1 MKIDAT
7 ASLRLWAVTVDL
19 GGERYRIPPRPAAA
33 WLAAIGATNLS
44 RIIPGMLEDVDAGE
58 DLLDRILAGEVR
70 AAEWQDAA
78 HDAIATVTGMK
89 WWTASRLTYYLLSSW
104 STLGGAVLSRGLD
117 PAVAPVGAVL
127 TLTYRILLE
136 NCKDESERRKL
147 DLELDKPPTGIP
159 ISEMYDAQQAASNFM
174 SLADAPG

>member
-19 GGERYRIPPRPAAA
+19 GGDRYRIPPRPAAA
-33 WLAAIGATNLS
+33 WLAAIGDVSLS
-44 RIIPGMLEDVDAGE
+44 RILPGMLEDVEAGE
-58 DLLDRILAGEVR
+58 DLLDRVLDGEIPVV
-70 AAEWQDAA
+70 EWQDAA
-78 HDAIATVTGMK
+78 RDAIATVTGMK
-89 WWTASRLTYYLLSSW
+89 WWTASRLTYYLLDNW
-104 STLGGAVLSRGLD
+104 GTLGGAALARGLD

-136 NCKDESERRKL
+136 TCKDETERRKL

-159 ISEMYDAQQAASNFM
+159 ISEMYDAKQAAASFM
-174 SLADAPG
+174 ALANAPQ